1 MGWEGRK
8 RRGRWEGGEGEGRGG
23 ERGEDAEGPGKWSAP
38 GPVLAL
44 GAHDRLYSL
53 QKSKILQQTTAQTMP
68 SQDTGIRQ
76 FGGFLLSIVTFF

>member
-1 MGWEGRK
+1 MGWEGGK
-8 RRGRWEGGEGEGRGG
+8 RRGG

-53 QKSKILQQTTAQTMP
+53 QKSKILQQTTAQIMP
-68 SQDTGIRQ
+68 SQDCLSHAGIRQ